1 MAILVFISCKD
12 EYKLK
17 FVQWVI
23 YVVSE
28 RKLAK
33 LSFRAEREIFCLLK
47 LLSLQIS
54 LLSVE
59 MTKGCVF
66 VQALRTILNVK
77 RKLSFRRSG
86 ATEKS

>member
-1 MAILVFISCKD
+1 MAIPVFTYCKD
-12 EYKLK
+12 EYKMK
-17 FVQWVI
+17 IVQWVI

-54 LLSVE
+54 PFS
-59 MTKGCVF
+59 
-66 VQALRTILNVK
+66 RNDK
-77 RKLSFRRSG
+77 RMRFRSG
-86 ATEKS
+86 TTSYTKRQKKVVISKERSD